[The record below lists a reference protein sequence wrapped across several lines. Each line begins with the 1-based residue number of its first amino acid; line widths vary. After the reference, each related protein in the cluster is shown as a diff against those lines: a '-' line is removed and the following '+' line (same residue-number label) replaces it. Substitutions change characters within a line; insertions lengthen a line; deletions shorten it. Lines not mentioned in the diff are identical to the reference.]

1 MGEHPFPLA
10 EMCYSEARLQMLGQS
25 QASCGELYPS
35 QATECLLSG
44 GPRAVRTPP
53 PPPLLLRLLRLFQS
67 PRKVTERKIL

>member
-35 QATECLLSG
+35 QTTECLLSG
-44 GPRAVRTPP
+44 GPR
-53 PPPLLLRLLRLFQS
+53 S
-67 PRKVTERKIL
+67 C